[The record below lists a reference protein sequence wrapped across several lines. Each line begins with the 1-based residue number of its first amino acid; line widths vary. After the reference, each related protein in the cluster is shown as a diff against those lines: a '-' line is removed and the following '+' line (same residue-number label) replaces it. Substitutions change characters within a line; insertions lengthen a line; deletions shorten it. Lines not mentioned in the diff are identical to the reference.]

1 MIITDEEYYEDR
13 INYLLSNSDEFLAF
27 GRPISSKI
35 VHIGGITMLEAAPLS
50 MELRHILEQAK
61 MGVVYISFGSNA
73 PTKKMPKHFREA
85 IVKAAEIF
93 KYYEF
98 IWKVDEG
105 DAIQSIPN
113 LHTFSWVTQAALIAH
128 PRLQCFVSHAG
139 LNSVMEV
146 TRNGKPSILVPIFAD
161 QIRNALFVEA
171 KNTTIVITKEEF
183 NSDTF
188 AAALQNVLNDKR

>member
-1 MIITDEEYYEDR
+1 MSRTYLTAMIITDEEYYEDR

-35 VHIGGITMLEAAPLS
+35 VHIGGITLLEAAPLS

-73 PTKKMPKHFREA
+73 PTKKMSKHFREA

-98 IWKVDEG
+98 IWESRRRRRDTKHSKF
-105 DAIQSIPN
+105 AHIQLGYSSS
-113 LHTFSWVTQAALIAH
+113 TY
-128 PRLQCFVSHAG
+128 
-139 LNSVMEV
+139 
-146 TRNGKPSILVPIFAD
+146 
-161 QIRNALFVEA
+161 RNALFVEA

-188 AAALQNVLNDKR
+188 AAALQNVLNDKRWEEREKCTLNPTN